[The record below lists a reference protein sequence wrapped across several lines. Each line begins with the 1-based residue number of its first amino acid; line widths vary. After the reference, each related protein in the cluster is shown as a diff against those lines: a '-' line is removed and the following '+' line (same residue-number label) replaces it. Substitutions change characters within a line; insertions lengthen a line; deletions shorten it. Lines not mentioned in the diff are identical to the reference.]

1 MESYNGAQRSVACD
15 FTNCNGPH
23 PFGENSRPSITKNH
37 LKEWLF
43 QRCKIGSVKLAVY
56 LSRSQ
61 TGVDLVLDE
70 ARENVRQTFVRTPRK
85 SVKRASYSKIWTEIL
100 FFKKMGHFRSSI
112 ARLLRTSVARWL
124 LDWTGWKDSLAT
136 TIAWFNP
143 PGLLCVGDMLK
154 TKFLFHLFLQVWKS
168 YGDR

>member
-1 MESYNGAQRSVACD
+1 
-15 FTNCNGPH
+15 
-23 PFGENSRPSITKNH
+23 
-37 LKEWLF
+37 
-43 QRCKIGSVKLAVY
+43 VKLAVY

-136 TIAWFNP
+136 TIA
-143 PGLLCVGDMLK
+143 
-154 TKFLFHLFLQVWKS
+154 
-168 YGDR
+168 